1 MDATA
6 AKALCI
12 AMDSA
17 VPPALEENERLRA
30 KLLLTEQRFLA
41 FVRAECDKCWTITRL
56 IRETLDRMAPG
67 ADTRQVLWDLISG
80 ILAANAPIDF

>member
-1 MDATA
+1 MG
-6 AKALCI
+6 
-12 AMDSA
+12 SA

-30 KLLLTEQRFLA
+30 KLLLTQQKYLA
-41 FVRAECDKCWTITRL
+41 FVKAECDKCWTIARL

-80 ILAANAPIDF
+80 IIAANAPIDF

>member
-1 MDATA
+1 
-6 AKALCI
+6 
-12 AMDSA
+12 MDSA

-30 KLLLTEQRFLA
+30 KLLLTQQKYLA
-41 FVRAECDKCWTITRL
+41 FVKAECDKCWTIARL

-80 ILAANAPIDF
+80 IIAANAPIDF

>member
-1 MDATA
+1 MG
-6 AKALCI
+6 
-12 AMDSA
+12 SA

-30 KLLLTEQRFLA
+30 KLLLTQQKYMA
-41 FVRAECDKCWTITRL
+41 FVKAECDKCWTITRL

-80 ILAANAPIDF
+80 IIAANAPIDF

>member
-1 MDATA
+1 MDAMA

-30 KLLLTEQRFLA
+30 ELLLSHQKYLA
-41 FVRAECDKCWTITRL
+41 FVKAECDKCWTITRL
-56 IRETLDRMAPG
+56 VRETLDRIVPG
-67 ADTRQVLWDLISG
+67 ADTRQVLWDLIFG
-80 ILAANAPIDF
+80 ILAANPPIDF

>member
-1 MDATA
+1 
-6 AKALCI
+6 
-12 AMDSA
+12 MDSA

-30 KLLLTEQRFLA
+30 DLLLSHQKYLA
-41 FVRAECDKCWTITRL
+41 FVKAECDKCWTITRL

-80 ILAANAPIDF
+80 IIAANAPIDF

>member
-30 KLLLTEQRFLA
+30 ELLLSHQKYLA
-41 FVRAECDKCWTITRL
+41 FVKAECDKCWTITRL
-56 IRETLDRMAPG
+56 VRETLDRIEPG
-67 ADTRQVLWDLISG
+67 ADNRQVLWDLISG
-80 ILAANAPIDF
+80 ILAANAPIDL